1 MNATIECLSNI
12 KSLSNYLIENYGN
25 YNYKT
30 QPLCVSYSSLL
41 YELIFTNKNYI
52 EPKLFKEIIGKLNP
66 LFEGNHSVD
75 AKDFILFIIETLH
88 RELLPPSNNN
98 NENNE
103 IDFLQQ
109 EQNAKDENKM
119 LNEFIKEF
127 NLNRTI
133 ISDIFF

>member
-1 MNATIECLSNI
+1 M
-12 KSLSNYLIENYGN
+12 
-25 YNYKT
+25 
-30 QPLCVSYSSLL
+30 
-41 YELIFTNKNYI
+41 IFTNKNCI

-66 LFEGNHSVD
+66 LFEGNHAAD
-75 AKDFILFIIETLH
+75 AKDLIFFIIETLH
-88 RELLPPSNNN
+88 KELLPPSNNN

-119 LNEFIKEF
+119 RIEFIKEF

-133 ISDIFF
+133 ISDRYFLWNKSFNNEM